1 MPLKEREKI
10 IQNSPL
16 QKEEEE
22 NISWTA
28 ILLQVALT
36 KLSTY
41 IVPNVPSHTI
51 HHQIEKPKQPKKEVV
66 LNNKSCCLSDT
77 MNK

>member
-51 HHQIEKPKQPKKEVV
+51 PHQTENQNNQKK
-66 LNNKSCCLSDT
+66 K
-77 MNK
+77 